1 MGDPGLHGLRL
12 EAKVQ
17 LLGQVV
23 GEVGDHVLCREP
35 PAQLGQFDGLREAL
49 EDLQVGGNAAADAR
63 PLDLDHHLLAA
74 AQGRVVHLGDG
85 RRRERLFL
93 EGGEQPGRLVAE
105 FLDEELVH
113 LVGFCGRHPVEQ
125 AAEFPRQRLT
135 ECSRAGRDDLAELH
149 VCRSQIGEGLRELL
163 DHLLLPGPFSGE
175 PADEPD
181 GGAGDL
187 PTGGRHPGSFDR
199 QRYPVKLGHLAVC
212 GGTHLS
218 SVPNRGRQ
226 LPIDVSP
233 LTCWVSVAECVMRA
247 EIRPDFR
254 PHYTFGDGWTTSSRT
269 GIPTRRTAPTCAG
282 SSPMAV
288 SK

>member
-74 AQGRVVHLGDG
+74 ARGRVVHLGDG

-113 LVGFCGRHPVEQ
+113 LVGFAGGTRSSRPRNSRDSDSPNAPGLDAMIWPNFTYVGPRSAKVCGSSLITFCCQ
-125 AAEFPRQRLT
+125 
-135 ECSRAGRDDLAELH
+135 
-149 VCRSQIGEGLRELL
+149 
-163 DHLLLPGPFSGE
+163 GPFR
-175 PADEPD
+175 
-181 GGAGDL
+181 GAC
-187 PTGGRHPGSFDR
+187 R
-199 QRYPVKLGHLAVC
+199 
-212 GGTHLS
+212 
-218 SVPNRGRQ
+218 
-226 LPIDVSP
+226 
-233 LTCWVSVAECVMRA
+233 
-247 EIRPDFR
+247 
-254 PHYTFGDGWTTSSRT
+254 
-269 GIPTRRTAPTCAG
+269 
-282 SSPMAV
+282 
-288 SK
+288 